1 MTEQR
6 LTTPRMFGYGA
17 GHFALGLTY
26 TSLNLYLLYYYTDVL
41 LIDPAVAGL
50 IFMLPLIWDGITDPL
65 MGMIATRTK
74 SRFGSF
80 RPYLLYGTPFLAL
93 SFVGMFAAPLIFPT
107 AIVAASFAF
116 HLLFRTLYTVVAIP
130 YSSLMAVMT
139 IDSRERGK
147 LAGYKTTAGIL
158 AGLFTAALM
167 LNLATWFNPEDLQ
180 SGFVKVSMLYGMLAI
195 IIMLITFATSFELDF
210 AARGSSKI
218 SVGQTMQFLKKNYA
232 FWLMCGGV
240 LCGATGSSI
249 GNKASVYYVSQNA
262 GAPEWISAVLSS
274 GLVAAAIASPLWS
287 MSYRYLAKRTVWL
300 IGAGGYFILGGIA
313 YIIAP
318 TDIPTIMLFRVLDG
332 ICLSAIVVTYWSML
346 PDTVEFGEFRSGARD
361 DGVIFGINQ
370 FALKSATGIGV
381 GLLGLGLGAAGYV
394 AQQEQT
400 ETALTGIRALTFL
413 GPMVGYGLSFLFIFF
428 YPIDVKLH
436 GRLVKVLSRRKKRMT
451 VASTV

>member
-1 MTEQR
+1 MQEKK
-6 LTTPRMFGYGA
+6 LTTPRMLGYGS

-41 LIDPAVAGL
+41 LIDPTVAGL

-65 MGMIATRTK
+65 MGMLATRTK

-80 RPYLLYGTPFLAL
+80 RPYLLYGTPFLVL
-93 SFVGMFAAPLIFPT
+93 SFIGMFAAPLIFPT
-107 AIVAASFAF
+107 AVVAASFAC

-147 LAGYKTTAGIL
+147 LAGYKTSAGIL

-167 LNLATWFNPEDLQ
+167 LTVATYLEPENLQ
-180 SGFVKVSMLYGMLAI
+180 SGFLKVSLIYGILVIAFMFV
-195 IIMLITFATSFELDF
+195 TFTTSFELDF
-210 AARGSSKI
+210 ASAGRAQLTFK
-218 SVGQTMQFLKKNYA
+218 QTAQFLKKNYA

-262 GAPEWISAVLSS
+262 GEPGWIAAVLSS
-274 GLVAAAIASPLWS
+274 GLIAAAIASPLWS

-313 YIIAP
+313 FLLGP

-370 FALKSATGIGV
+370 FALKCATGIGV
-381 GLLGLGLGAAGYV
+381 GMLGIGLGAAGYV

-400 ETALTGIRALTFL
+400 EQALTGIRALTFL
-413 GPMVGYGLSFLFIFF
+413 GPMVGYGLSFVFIFF
-428 YPIDVKLH
+428 YPIDVTMH
-436 GRLVKVLSRRKKRMT
+436 NRLVKALSWRQKRKMGP
-451 VASTV
+451 AII